1 MRPFSS
7 GRFVTTPNGK
17 EHPTVGENDA
27 TSSADTEAARPRR
40 DRSALFGSGG
50 AWLAKWSAM
59 VLVIAGALWVGGW
72 LIGQL
77 WVIVLP
83 VLLALIVATVL
94 WPPTRWLRRIGAPP
108 ALAAATSLLG
118 FLAVLAGVVAFIV
131 PSVVEQAPDLADS
144 AQQGI
149 VQVQEWLEGPPVNL
163 DDQQID
169 SAVQAVGNQLQD
181 SGAMIA
187 SGVFSGVATAG
198 SILVTLGLVL
208 VLSFFFIKD
217 GPRFLPWLHGLAG
230 RKAGGHIAEVL
241 SRVWDTLGGF
251 IRTQA
256 VVSAIDAIFIG
267 IGLLILGVPLTP
279 VLMTLTF
286 LGGFIPIVGAFVAG
300 ALAVLVALVA
310 NGFTTA
316 VIVLAIILAVQQIEG
331 NVLQPILQSKSMKL
345 HAAVVL
351 LAVTAGGSVFGI
363 IGAFLAVPVAAA
375 AAVLVRYVNE
385 QIELRSD
392 EHPPANVI
400 AEKVHDDLGTEGD
413 EAPVVVHEHDTRFA
427 PEPTEPSDSSQRTES
442 SRPDARD

>member
-1 MRPFSS
+1 M
-7 GRFVTTPNGK
+7 
-17 EHPTVGENDA
+17 GENDA
-27 TSSADTEAARPRR
+27 TSSAAGVAADTTTDTEAGRPRR

-59 VLVIAGALWVGGW
+59 LLVVAGALWVGGW

-108 ALAAATSLLG
+108 ALAAVTSLLG

-131 PSVVEQAPDLADS
+131 PSVMDQAPELADS
-144 AQQGI
+144 AQEGI
-149 VQVQEWLEGPPVNL
+149 NQVQTWLEGPPVNL

-169 SAVQAVGNQLQD
+169 SAVQALGNQLQD

-241 SRVWDTLGGF
+241 SRIWDTLGGF

-256 VVSAIDAIFIG
+256 IVSAIDAIFIG

-300 ALAVLVALVA
+300 ALAVLIALVS
-310 NGFTTA
+310 NGLTSA
-316 VIVLAIILAVQQIEG
+316 LIVLAIILAVQQLEG
-331 NVLQPILQSKSMKL
+331 NVLQPWLQSKSMDL
-345 HAAVVL
+345 HAVIVL
-351 LAVTAGGSVFGI
+351 LSVTLGGTLFGI
-363 IGAFLAVPVAAA
+363 TGAFLAVPAVAAI
-375 AAVLVRYVNE
+375 AVVLRYLNE
-385 QIELRSD
+385 QIAERAGETLPPEGTPVTAHAGEVRD
-392 EHPPANVI
+392 EDPP
-400 AEKVHDDLGTEGD
+400 D
-413 EAPVVVHEHDTRFA
+413 EAPRSDPGTA
-427 PEPTEPSDSSQRTES
+427 EP
-442 SRPDARD
+442 A